1 MFRIGRCTDRWGRV
15 AEFVAG
21 CLLKAVGRKL
31 LRIALLHYVDD
42 YFGGDRAS
50 CIQSA
55 KDSFARLVRC
65 CLGESAIAD
74 RKLEHGN
81 PLEILGVETL
91 LREEGLYYWPA
102 PDKVIKWKEV
112 IRVARATKML
122 PAGSAS
128 KLTGKLSWGTQHSFK
143 RIGRGMLRPLI
154 LHTKTGLPEI
164 SDETDLGLA
173 WWEEILELELK

>member
-1 MFRIGRCTDRWGRV
+1 MGRR
-15 AEFVAG
+15 
-21 CLLKAVGRKL
+21 L

-42 YFGGDRAS
+42 YFAGDRAS

-65 CLGESAIAD
+65 CLGASAIAD

-81 PLEILGVETL
+81 PLVILGVETL
-91 LREEGLYYWPA
+91 LREEGLYYWPS
-102 PDKVIKWKEV
+102 PEKVIKWKEA
-112 IRVARATKML
+112 IRVACDTRLL
-122 PAGSAS
+122 PTGSAS

-154 LHTKTGLPEI
+154 LHTRAGSPEV

-173 WWEEILELELK
+173 WWEEVLDLELRRVCLGCM